1 MQNRQKITF
10 GEKVGYSLGDVA
22 ANLVFQMMMIYQL
35 KFYTDVF
42 GLSGAVAGGVLLVA
56 PMASAFAD
64 PLVGLITDRTS
75 TRWGKYRP
83 WLLWTAVP
91 FCTFYVLAFNNPG
104 IEDKGLLAVL
114 PDLLVREHPD
124 AVLLMGGTN
133 DIAYGGDLAGAR
145 ANMGAKAHLIIARGG
160 LPLIGIPPG
169 LRRPIRREWAEL
181 MPERAAELLAEYQSW
196 LRRFAAA
203 FRLPVLDFDRAF
215 TR

>member
-104 IEDKGLLAVL
+104 IEDKGLLAVYAT
-114 PDLLVREHPD
+114 VSY
-124 AVLLMGGTN
+124 VLLLAMYSFNNTPYASLGGVMTS
-133 DIAYGGDLAGAR
+133 DI
-145 ANMGAKAHLIIARGG
+145 
-160 LPLIGIPPG
+160 
-169 LRRPIRREWAEL
+169 RERTSSTASAL
-181 MPERAAELLAEYQSW
+181 
-196 LRRFAAA
+196 
-203 FRLPVLDFDRAF
+203 
-215 TR
+215 

>member
-1 MQNRQKITF
+1 MTGRILC
-10 GEKVGYSLGDVA
+10 LGDS
-22 ANLVFQMMMIYQL
+22 LTYG
-35 KFYTDVF
+35 F
-42 GLSGAVAGGVLLVA
+42 GLPRGLV
-56 PMASAFAD
+56 
-64 PLVGLITDRTS
+64 
-75 TRWGKYRP
+75 
-83 WLLWTAVP
+83 WTALCAAQTGAELLGRGVNGN
-91 FCTFYVLAFNNPG
+91 TTG
-104 IEDKGLLAVL
+104 GMLAVL

-145 ANMGAKAHLIIARGG
+145 ANMGAMAHL
-160 LPLIGIPPG
+160 

-215 TR
+215 TRWGEEGLFQPDGLHPNAAGHCLMAETAAALIRSL